1 MQKGAY
7 LLSLVLLLV
16 LTSVAYGQISM
27 ERLANYERERTY
39 QEYLEQWGDWPRPDQ
54 EILLPAAAYVG
65 SEGRVELAFLPGFDE
80 CAVVSPESG
89 YLEWEVAIEEPGLY
103 NIAVFYYPLPG
114 RDASIER
121 ELLINGERPFAGSR
135 FLQFKRMWK
144 DAGPFFL
151 DVLGNEIRAPQVEE
165 PRWLE
170 RPLMDNLGYVQEPY
184 LFYLGEGINTIRLIS
199 RVEPMAIG
207 YLKIY
212 QEKPLPSYE
221 QVLAQHRGQGF
232 SEVEDVWIKIQ
243 GEHSTLRSDS
253 TLFPIAD
260 HGDPTL
266 EPYHP
271 AEIRLNTIGGNRF
284 NRPGQWIAWE
294 FEVPQDGLYQVAI
307 KSRQGVIGSYSN
319 RRVLIDGRTPFAE
332 LASVKFPYS
341 TGYQM
346 TVLADPGG
354 GDPYL
359 LPLSQGR
366 HELRLEVVLGDRRDV
381 LRVAE
386 DSLYE
391 LNTIYRR
398 IIMITS
404 SNPDPRRSYELA
416 RKLPDVIGRIRQQAA
431 IFEQLVQ
438 DFAAVTGMEGGHT
451 GILKQQAHLL
461 KRMGDDPEMI
471 PRLLSEYRDNI
482 SAIGTWIF
490 STREQPLQIDYFLI
504 TSPDAALPEARAGL
518 GERIGHELRALA
530 ASFTH
535 DYTLI
540 GDRPGETAGEDREPL
555 TVWVSAGRDQA
566 QVIKGMIDDTF
577 RLETGIPVN
586 LQLVENMNELL
597 VQATIAGTGPD
608 VAMGLN
614 IPDPMNFGLRGALH
628 NLREFSDYDKVV
640 ERFMPSAMVPF
651 TFRDQVYA
659 LPDQQEFPMMFYR
672 KDILTELGLDIP
684 RTWDDIYRIL
694 PVLQR
699 NNMTIGIGYSIFF
712 TLLYQRGLPMYK
724 ADGVETYLDSEIA
737 IQTFRE
743 LTELFSLYDLL
754 IEFNAENRF
763 RLGEMPI
770 VIADY
775 SLFNRLAVFAP
786 ELRGEW
792 DFALVPG
799 TLCPDGSI
807 NHTVAPMQSRA
818 TTVLQQQGRGGPA
831 VVITSTAR
839 DKDAAWEFLKWW
851 TREDTQVRFGRE
863 LESLMGEAGR
873 YPTSNVEAFKQLP
886 WSVEEREKLL
896 EQWAWVEGNGEVP
909 GSYYMLRM
917 FEWAFRAVVIQQAP
931 VRQTL
936 LEYDRQIN
944 YELQVKRKEFGL
956 ETDLSAVPEIWRKL
970 YWEKFT
976 HVSSPEGREGC
987 P

>member
-1 MQKGAY
+1 MRKDV
-7 LLSLVLLLV
+7 SLISITIVVLLLALA
-16 LTSVAYGQISM
+16 LTTYAQPRP
-27 ERLANYERERTY
+27 ERPVEYERELTY
-39 QEYLEQWGDWPRPDQ
+39 QDYLEQMRGVARPQTEIMIPGHAFLLRDQ
-54 EILLPAAAYVG
+54 PVALRL
-65 SEGRVELAFLPGFDE
+65 LPGFHQQ
-80 CAVVSPESG
+80 AVVSPETG
-89 YLEWEVAIEEPGLY
+89 YLEWEVEIDEPGLY
-103 NIAVFYYPLPG
+103 NIAFYYYPLPG
-114 RDASIER
+114 KDATIER

-144 DAGPFFL
+144 DGGGFVV
-151 DVLGNEIRAPQVEE
+151 DVLGNEIRPTQVEE
-165 PRWLE
+165 PRWIE
-170 RPLMDNLGYVQEPY
+170 QPLVDNLGYVQEPY
-184 LFYLGEGINTIRLIS
+184 QFYFKQGLNIIRLVS

-207 YLKIY
+207 YIKLY
-212 QEKPLPSYE
+212 QADILPSYE
-221 QVLAQHRGQGF
+221 QVLTEYQTLGF
-232 SEVEDVWIKIQ
+232 TEVADAFVKIQ

-271 AEIRLNTIGGNRF
+271 AEIRLNTIGGHRF
-284 NRPGQWIAWE
+284 SRPGQWISWD
-294 FEVPQDGLYQVAI
+294 FEVPQDGFYKIAI
-307 KSRQGVIGSYSN
+307 KGKHGEIGTYTN
-319 RRVLIDGRTPFAE
+319 RKVLIDGQTPYAE
-332 LASVKFPYS
+332 LNSVQFPYAS
-341 TGYQM
+341 GYQM
-346 TVLADPGG
+346 TVLSDPETKE
-354 GDPYL
+354 PYL
-359 LPLSQGR
+359 IPLSKGQ
-366 HELRLEVVLGDRRDV
+366 HELRLEVVLGALSDV
-381 LRVAE
+381 LRVVE

-398 IIMITS
+398 IIMVTS

-416 RKLPDVIGRIRQQAA
+416 RKLPDVIERIAVQAQV
-431 IFEQLVQ
+431 FEDLVQ

-451 GILKQQAHLL
+451 GILRQQAHLL
-461 KRMGDDPEMI
+461 QRMAADPEMI
-471 PRLLSEYRDNI
+471 PRLLGEYRDNI

-490 STREQPLQIDYFLI
+490 ATREQPLQIDYI
-504 TSPDAALPEARAGL
+504 IVAAPDADLPEATANVGQRL
-518 GERIGHELRALA
+518 GHEMRALA

-540 GDRPGETAGEDREPL
+540 GDMPGGADSQDQKPL

-566 QVIKGMIDDTF
+566 QVIKSMIDDTF

-586 LQLVENMNELL
+586 LQLVENMNALL

-628 NLREFSDYDKVV
+628 NLKEFADYDQVV

-651 TFRDQVYA
+651 MFRDQVYA

-672 KDILTELGLDIP
+672 QDILTELGLTVP
-684 RTWDDIYRIL
+684 QTWDDVYSIL
-694 PVLQR
+694 PILHR
-699 NNMTIGIGYSIFF
+699 NNMTIGIGYNIFF

-724 ADGVETYLDSEIA
+724 ADGVETYLDTETA

-743 LTELFSLYDLL
+743 LTELFNLYDLP

-770 VIADY
+770 VISNY

-792 DFALVPG
+792 DFSFVPG
-799 TLCPDGSI
+799 TVGPDGSVI
-807 NHTVAPMQSRA
+807 RTVAPMQSEA

-831 VVITSTAR
+831 VVITSTA
-839 DKDAAWEFLKWW
+839 DNKNDAWQFLKWW
-851 TREDTQVRFGRE
+851 TREDTQIRFGRE

-896 EQWAWVEGNGEVP
+896 AQWAWVEGNGEVP
-909 GSYYMLRM
+909 GSYYMTRM
-917 FEWAFRAVVIQQAP
+917 FEWAFRAVVIQQKP
-931 VRQTL
+931 IRETL

-944 YELQVKRKEFGL
+944 YELQVKRSEFGL
-956 ETDLSAVPEIWRKL
+956 ETDLRDVPERWQEL
-970 YWEKFT
+970 YWDKFT
-976 HVSSPEGREGC
+976 HVKAGG
-987 P
+987 

>member
-1 MQKGAY
+1 MPKY
-7 LLSLVLLLV
+7 LKLLGLALLILLLAS
-16 LTSVAYGQISM
+16 L
-27 ERLANYERERTY
+27 LAASAQFHTENPTEYEREITY
-39 QEYLEQWGDWPRPDQ
+39 QEYLEQVQDAALPRQ
-54 EILLPAAAYVG
+54 EIIIPANQFTASDGPVVL
-65 SEGRVELAFLPGFDE
+65 RLLPGFE
-80 CAVVSPESG
+80 GQAAVSFESG
-89 YLEWEVAIEEPGLY
+89 YLEWDVEVEQAGLY
-103 NIAVFYYPLPG
+103 NVAIYYYPLPG
-114 RDASIER
+114 KDSDIER
-121 ELLINGERPFAGSR
+121 ELMINGERPFAGSR

-144 DAGPFFL
+144 DEGPFL
-151 DVLGNEIRAPQVEE
+151 VDVLGNEIRPSQTEA
-165 PRWLE
+165 PRWQE
-170 RPLMDNLGYVQEPY
+170 NPLSDNLGYVQEPY
-184 LFYLGEGINTIRLIS
+184 QFYFEEGLNTIRLIS

-207 YLKIY
+207 YIRLY
-212 QEKPLPSYE
+212 QAKLAEDYS
-221 QVLAQHRGQGF
+221 QVLAQHLSLGYA
-232 SEVEDVWIKIQ
+232 EVKNVFVKIQ
-243 GEHSTLRSDS
+243 GEASVLRSDS

-271 AEIRLNTIGGNRF
+271 AEIRLNTIGGHRF
-284 NRPGQWIAWE
+284 NRPGQWIAWD
-294 FEVPQDGLYQVAI
+294 FEVPQDGFYKIAI
-307 KSRQGVIGSYSN
+307 KSKQGTIGTYSN
-319 RRVLIDGRTPFAE
+319 RKILIDGQLPFAE
-332 LASVKFPYS
+332 LGSVRFPYS
-341 TGYQM
+341 SGYRM
-346 TVLADPGG
+346 AVLSDPETEEAF
-354 GDPYL
+354 L
-359 LPLSQGR
+359 IPLQKGR
-366 HELRLEVVLGDRRDV
+366 HELKLEVVLGNLSEV
-381 LRVAE
+381 LRIAQ

-404 SNPDPRRSYELA
+404 SNPDPRRSYELE
-416 RKLPDVIGRIRQQAA
+416 RKLPDVMEQIQVQAR
-431 IFEQLVQ
+431 IFEELVR

-451 GILKQQAHLL
+451 GILRQQAHLL
-461 KRMGDDPEMI
+461 RRMAQDPELI

-490 STREQPLQIDYFLI
+490 STREQPLQIDYI
-504 TSPDAALPEARAGL
+504 IVASPEAELPQAAAAVRQRL
-518 GERIGHELRALA
+518 GHEIRALA

-540 GDRPGETAGEDREPL
+540 GDLPGASELEDKEPL

-577 RLETGIPVN
+577 RPESGIPVN
-586 LQLVENMNELL
+586 LQLVESMNELL

-614 IPDPMNFGLRGALH
+614 IPDPMNFGLRGALY
-628 NLREFSDYDKVV
+628 NLREFDDYETVI

-659 LPDQQEFPMMFYR
+659 LPDQQEFPAMFYR
-672 KDILTELGLDIP
+672 RDILTELGLKVP
-684 RTWDDIYRIL
+684 GTWDELYSIL

-699 NNMTIGIGYSIFF
+699 NNMTVGIGYNIFF

-724 ADGVETYLDSEIA
+724 ADGVETYLDSETA
-737 IQTFRE
+737 IRTFRE

-770 VIADY
+770 VIANY
-775 SLFNRLAVFAP
+775 GLFNRLAVFAP

-792 DFALVPG
+792 DFELVPG
-799 TLCPDGSI
+799 TLNPDGSI
-807 NHTVAPMQSRA
+807 NRTVAPMQAQA

-831 VVITSTAR
+831 VVITSTAS
-839 DKDAAWEFLKWW
+839 DKENAWEFLKWW

-873 YPTSNVEAFKQLP
+873 YPTSNVEAFEQLP
-886 WSVEEREKLL
+886 WSVEERRKLQ

-909 GSYYMLRM
+909 GSYYMTRM
-917 FEWAFRAVVIQQAP
+917 FEWAFRAVVIQQKP
-931 VRQTL
+931 IRETL

-944 YELQVKRKEFGL
+944 YELEVKRREFEL
-956 ETDLSAVPEIWRKL
+956 ETDLQDVPERWQKL

-976 HVSSPEGREGC
+976 HIIAPE
-987 P
+987 